1 MIKQA
6 LILAAGRGERLRP
19 LTDHC
24 PKALVEVG
32 GRALIDW
39 HLHKLA
45 QAGIEQVVINT
56 HHLAAQ
62 LHAHVAKA
70 ADHGMTIRFSDEQPR
85 ALETLGGIVHA
96 QALLHDQPFVL
107 VNADVYT
114 DADYQPLVSAA
125 LHADGPQALLLL
137 VPNPAHHPNGDFSLQ
152 SGLLQPPRPASTYT
166 YSGLAAMHPALL
178 AGIPDDGQPR
188 PLAPLLQ
195 SKAKQKLIAAELLHG
210 TWHDIGTAE
219 RLAKCRNAST
229 LEHGN
234 S

>member
-1 MIKQA
+1 VITQA

-32 GRALIDW
+32 GRTLLDW
-39 HLHKLA
+39 HLLKLA
-45 QAGIEQVVINT
+45 QAGIEQLVINT

-62 LHAHVAKA
+62 LHAHVANA
-70 ADHGMTIRFSDEQPR
+70 ANHGMRIRFSDEQPQ

-96 QALLHDQPFVL
+96 RRLLRDEPFVL
-107 VNADVYT
+107 VNADVHV
-114 DADYQPLVSAA
+114 ACDYRQLVQASLQAS
-125 LHADGPQALLLL
+125 GPQALLLL
-137 VPNPAHHPNGDFSLQ
+137 VPNPAHHLRGDFSLHD
-152 SGLLQPPRPASTYT
+152 GLLQTAHAAPTYT

-195 SKAKQKLIAAELLHG
+195 SKAKQQLIAAELLQG
-210 TWHDIGTAE
+210 GWHDVGTPA
-219 RLAKCRNAST
+219 RLAACR
-229 LEHGN
+229 EHLRAAC
-234 S
+234 

>member
-45 QAGIEQVVINT
+45 RAGIELVVINT

-62 LHAHVAKA
+62 LHDHLGDGSAHGLQV
-70 ADHGMTIRFSDEQPR
+70 RFSDEQPL

-96 QALLHDQPFVL
+96 QPLLRDQPFVL

-125 LHADGPQALLLL
+125 LHAGGPQALLLL
-137 VPNPAHHPNGDFSLQ
+137 VPNPAHHPHGDFSMQ
-152 SGLLQPPRPASTYT
+152 DGLLQPPRQPTTFT
-166 YSGLAAMHPALL
+166 YS
-178 AGIPDDGQPR
+178 
-188 PLAPLLQ
+188 
-195 SKAKQKLIAAELLHG
+195 

-219 RLAKCRNAST
+219 RLAECRNACT

>member
-1 MIKQA
+1 MITQA

-45 QAGIEQVVINT
+45 QAGVERVVINT

-62 LHAHVAKA
+62 LHAHLGDGSAFGLK
-70 ADHGMTIRFSDEQPR
+70 IRFSDEQPQ

-96 QALLHDQPFVL
+96 QRLLRDGPFVL
-107 VNADVYT
+107 VNADVYA
-114 DADYQPLVSAA
+114 DADYQQLVAA
-125 LHADGPQALLLL
+125 QLHASGPQALLLL
-137 VPNPAHHPNGDFSLQ
+137 VPNPAHHPRGDFSLQ
-152 SGLLQPPRPASTYT
+152 DGLLQAANSKQNYT
-166 YSGLAAMHPALL
+166 YSGLAAMHPAMFED
-178 AGIPDDGQPR
+178 IPDDGTPR

-195 SKAKQKLIAAELLHG
+195 NKAGQAIIAAELLSG
-210 TWHDIGTAE
+210 RWHDVGTPE
-219 RLAKCRNAST
+219 RLAACR
-229 LEHGN
+229 EHLRT

>member
-1 MIKQA
+1 MITQA

-32 GRALIDW
+32 GRTLLDW
-39 HLHKLA
+39 HLLKLA
-45 QAGIEQVVINT
+45 QTGIDQVVINT

-62 LHAHVAKA
+62 LHAHVVDGEAY
-70 ADHGMTIRFSDEQPR
+70 GMNVQFSNEQPQ

-96 QALLHDQPFVL
+96 QRLLRDEPFVL
-107 VNADVYT
+107 VNADVYSNN
-114 DADYQPLVSAA
+114 DYRQLVTAQ

-137 VPNPAHHPNGDFSLQ
+137 VPNPAHHPNGDFSINNGML
-152 SGLLQPPRPASTYT
+152 ASADGQQTWT

-178 AGIPDDGQPR
+178 TDIADDGQPR

-195 SKAKQKLIAAELLHG
+195 AKAEQNLIAAERLSG
-210 TWHDIGTAE
+210 AWHDVGTPE
-219 RLAKCRNAST
+219 RLAACQELLS
-229 LEHGN
+229 
-234 S
+234 